1 LFRNNQA
8 ASGGAVHLNCDVSSV
23 SLSCF
28 ENNTGGAI
36 RFAGVE
42 ATVYECL
49 FVANTYINNGNSI
62 ENFLGTLTLQR
73 STFVE
78 NGDDIFT
85 HDAAATTISDSF
97 FCGSTVVDGDAS
109 TAGYIVP
116 FGNEDLI
123 DLGNQFFTDCT
134 TCQGD
139 VNGDGE
145 IDLGDLFAVIIASA
159 FGCEDCPEDLGGN
172 GFVDTDDVLA
182 LIEMLNNRDRPC
194 EVECPSD

>member
-1 LFRNNQA
+1 
-8 ASGGAVHLNCDVSSV
+8 
-23 SLSCF
+23 
-28 ENNTGGAI
+28 
-36 RFAGVE
+36 
-42 ATVYECL
+42 
-49 FVANTYINNGNSI
+49 
-62 ENFLGTLTLQR
+62 
-73 STFVE
+73 
-78 NGDDIFT
+78 
-85 HDAAATTISDSF
+85 
-97 FCGSTVVDGDAS
+97 VVNGDAS

-116 FGNEDLI
+116 FDNEDLI

-145 IDLGDLFAVIIASA
+145 VDLGDLFAVIIASA